1 MRVCRRNT
9 KKQVGGDK
17 VKYEYKYVFFLK
29 KKTKHNN
36 KKLWSGSLDNVLS
49 SERMS
54 LPEYSCLSS
63 FLWTNLEAIWLQYTY
78 NSKR

>member
-9 KKQVGGDK
+9 KKQVDGDK
-17 VKYEYKYVFFLK
+17 VKYEYKYVFK
-29 KKTKHNN
+29 KKKN
-36 KKLWSGSLDNVLS
+36 LWSGSLDNVLS